1 MADPQQV
8 KQEQIVRLAPFQ
20 EKYLADI
27 FASAGALTGD
37 GSQMPYS
44 AQQLAGLSDAQKTA
58 LQSATQG
65 VGAYQ
70 PYLQKGSEAVGQ
82 GIEALGTGLGTI
94 GSAIGQAGQAG
105 FSPTSY
111 QEYMDPYME
120 SVIQQQYQDIADQG
134 AQAQN

>member
-44 AQQLAGLSDAQKTA
+44 AQQLAGLTDQQKTA

-70 PYLQKGSEAVGQ
+70 PDKQDKQVL
-82 GIEALGTGLGTI
+82 ALLHIRNIWIRTWNL
-94 GSAIGQAGQAG
+94 
-105 FSPTSY
+105 
-111 QEYMDPYME
+111 
-120 SVIQQQYQDIADQG
+120 
-134 AQAQN
+134 